1 MATEAIAG
9 AEALVTRSTEMNCIA
24 KKVQYKLWKELKT
37 TTTTILLVKK
47 SFSFLDRPPTT
58 YRRLKGLPVY
68 LLE

>member
-37 TTTTILLVKK
+37 TTTTSCKKNLSLFWIDHLLRT
-47 SFSFLDRPPTT
+47 DA
-58 YRRLKGLPVY
+58 
-68 LLE
+68 